1 MHIAMKAMG
10 LAMVCL
16 SLVACSSENMSAEA
30 RAEIPQAESARLN
43 DALKHFGSTTAE
55 YQRFLDTGD
64 DTWLQ
69 KVLTLSRQDYTG
81 YTEIRALRQITAA
94 MAQDN
99 ASAERFMQVCLG
111 TDLLVIADEVYV
123 YGYDQWH
130 TAVCNRGAAVAA
142 SAEPAR

>member
-1 MHIAMKAMG
+1 MRTAMKAMSV
-10 LAMVCL
+10 AMICL
-16 SLVACSSENMSAEA
+16 SLVACSTENMSAEA

-43 DALKHFGSTTAE
+43 DALKHFGSNPAE
-55 YQRFLDTGD
+55 FQRFLSTGD
-64 DTWLQ
+64 ETWLQ
-69 KVLTLSRQDYTG
+69 KVLTQSRQDYTG

-99 ASAERFMQVCLG
+99 ASPERFMQVCLG
-111 TDLLVIADEVYV
+111 TDFLVIADEAYV

-130 TAVCNRGAAVAA
+130 TAVCNRGATVAA

>member
-1 MHIAMKAMG
+1 MRLVMKAVG
-10 LAMVCL
+10 VAMACL
-16 SLVACSSENMSAEA
+16 GLVACSAESMSPEA
-30 RAEIPQAESARLN
+30 RAQVPQAAAGRLS
-43 DALKHFGSTTAE
+43 DALGHFGSTPVE
-55 YQRFLDTGD
+55 FQRFLDTGD

-111 TDLLVIADEVYV
+111 TDLLVIADEAYV

-130 TAVCNRGAAVAA
+130 TAVCNRGAVV
-142 SAEPAR
+142 STPSDPPR